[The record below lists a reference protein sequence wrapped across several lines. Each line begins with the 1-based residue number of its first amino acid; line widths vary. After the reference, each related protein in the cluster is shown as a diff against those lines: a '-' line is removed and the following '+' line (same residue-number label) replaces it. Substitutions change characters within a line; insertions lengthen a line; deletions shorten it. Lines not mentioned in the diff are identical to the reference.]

1 MKIFEDIMMKYT
13 DLNITVCELFA
24 DTFTFKY
31 KIKKPL
37 VVKNVPEVYEYIK
50 EDIIRNK
57 LKLKESDKI
66 VIYLGSMFPGRG
78 VEKIIET
85 STNLEDNIK
94 LVLIGPTKDEY
105 YRKMLI
111 NKSNNQK
118 NLIYLGTI
126 MPDEVYGYLHSA
138 DIGIV
143 YYENSFFANNSLSNK
158 IFDYMMAGL
167 PTIAIAMSE
176 TKRIIE
182 EVNFGKCY
190 EEIEPRELA
199 MLINRMAND
208 KNLLNNYRKN
218 AINFSQNKY
227 NWKLES
233 KKLINAIDMIT
244 TVPLKVE

>member
-1 MKIFEDIMMKYT
+1 M
-13 DLNITVCELFA
+13 
-24 DTFTFKY
+24 
-31 KIKKPL
+31 KIKKTRQDHEL
-37 VVKNVPEVYEYIK
+37 PESIK
-50 EDIIRNK
+50 EWGWKYHHLGIPT
-57 LKLKESDKI
+57 DK
-66 VIYLGSMFPGRG
+66 
-78 VEKIIET
+78 
-85 STNLEDNIK
+85 
-94 LVLIGPTKDEY
+94 
-105 YRKMLI
+105 
-111 NKSNNQK
+111 
-118 NLIYLGTI
+118 I